1 MTAQTL
7 TNRIAPEALI
17 ETLKAAV
24 GADNVLTDQTA
35 CTLYAQDVYTKADP
49 ALAVVKPSDVQTLA
63 KAVQAATT
71 AGFAIVPRGGGM
83 SYTSGYVPT
92 EDASVMVDMA
102 AMDRILDINE
112 EDMTVTV
119 EAGCTWMSLH
129 EALKPLGL
137 RPPFWGTLSGSK
149 ATIGGGMSQN
159 AAFWGCG
166 IAGSAAESVIGFK
179 IVTADGSIVETGSGA
194 HAGAQH
200 FMRNYGPDL
209 TGLFTSDSGALGFK
223 AEITLRLQK
232 IARHKGYISFT
243 TDNKNAVA
251 TILSGI
257 SREGLATEAFAFD
270 PFLQVQQMK
279 RSGLLQDAKYL
290 KGVLTGQS
298 SIMKGIKEGA
308 KMALAGKSDLNK
320 ASWTVH
326 AISEGRSQAAVDADI
341 AEIRAIGIDAGAKE
355 IANTVPKATAGLPFG
370 PVNSMIGPEGERWV
384 PIHCLVPHSKG
395 PEVLEKLEALY
406 ARFKEKTT
414 AHNIENGH
422 LLLSMSTTIFLI
434 EPVFY
439 WRDAMTEIH
448 KEYVEDQILKQVT
461 NFDEDLAARAVV
473 EEMRQEM
480 LDIFEEA
487 GAAHF
492 QIGKTYRYGK
502 TLKPETKALLKG
514 IKNQLDPDGR
524 INPGSLG
531 V

>member
-1 MTAQTL
+1 MTAQPL
-7 TNRIAPEALI
+7 TNRMAPEAFI
-17 ETLKAAV
+17 NTLKAAV
-24 GADNVLTDQTA
+24 GDANVLTDQAA
-35 CTLYAQDVYTKADP
+35 CTLFSQDVYTKSDP
-49 ALAVVKPSDVQTLA
+49 ALAVVKTPTVDALS
-63 KAVQAATT
+63 KAVKAATQ

-83 SYTSGYVPT
+83 SYTSGYVPA
-92 EDASVMVDMA
+92 EGASVMVDMTA
-102 AMDRILDINE
+102 LDRILDINE

-119 EAGCTWMSLH
+119 EAGCTWKTLH

-137 RPPFWGTLSGSK
+137 RTPFWGTLSGSQ

-166 IAGSAAESVIGFK
+166 IAGSAAESVIGMK
-179 IVTADGSIVETGSGA
+179 VVLADGSVVETGTGA
-194 HAGAQH
+194 HTGAQS

-223 AEITLRLQK
+223 AEITMRLQQ
-232 IARHKGYISFT
+232 IAKHRGYVSFT
-243 TDNKNAVA
+243 TSDKDVVA
-251 TILSGI
+251 KILSDI
-257 SREGLATEAFAFD
+257 SRGSLATEVFAFD

-290 KGVLTGQS
+290 KGVVTGQS
-298 SIMKGIKEGA
+298 SLMKGIKEGA

-320 ASWTVH
+320 AAWTVH
-326 AISEGRSQAAVDADI
+326 AICEGRSEAAVDADV
-341 AEIRAIGIDAGAKE
+341 AEIRAIGETRGAKE

-406 ARFKEKTT
+406 ERFDQKTK

-448 KEYVEDQILKQVT
+448 KEYVEDKILSQVT
-461 NFDEDLAARAVV
+461 HFEKDDAARAVV

-514 IKNQLDPDGR
+514 IKSIVDPDAR
-524 INPGSLG
+524 INPGALG
-531 V
+531 I